1 MDSESKN
8 KPSFRKSSKSYMQYT
23 GLAFQLAGILL
34 ISIFAGKKI
43 DLYFGFSKPYITA
56 LLSMMALVGF
66 MYKLYLDLIKS
77 SK

>member
-1 MDSESKN
+1 MDSESNN
-8 KPSFRKSSKSYMQYT
+8 KSSFRKNSKSYMQYT

-43 DLYFGFSKPYITA
+43 DVYFGFSKPYITA

-66 MYKLYLDLIKS
+66 MYKLYLDLIKTP
-77 SK
+77 K

>member
-1 MDSESKN
+1 MDSESNN
-8 KPSFRKSSKSYMQYT
+8 KSSFRKNSKSYVQYT

-43 DLYFGFSKPYITA
+43 DVYFGFSKPYITA

-66 MYKLYLDLIKS
+66 MYKLYLDLIKTP
-77 SK
+77 K